1 MNGIFKGKVHS
12 SVTVGERGQIVIP
25 AGVRQMFRIRPGER
39 LIVIVNAERKIIGL
53 MHTDD
58 FNAFL
63 KQAAAVITKMERKVS
78 RKNR

>member
-1 MNGIFKGKVHS
+1 
-12 SVTVGERGQIVIP
+12 
-25 AGVRQMFRIRPGER
+25 MFRIRPGER

-63 KQAAAVITKMERKVS
+63 KQAAAIIMKMERKVS
-78 RKNR
+78 RKKR